1 MDRALPLLDAQ
12 DVTFSVGDSQLLRPI
27 SLQLNQGEYVLL
39 TGPSGSGKSTLLKIL
54 ASLITATT
62 GQIFFRNSDITTLKA
77 ETYRQQVSYCFQTP
91 QLFGQTVYD
100 NLALPWQIRRQKPQR
115 DKLVAALESVN
126 LSPDMLNKPVE
137 QLSGGEKQRVGLLR
151 NLQFMPDVLLLDE
164 VTSALDEENR
174 LAVLSLINRIAAEEK
189 VAVVRISHDV
199 SDIKQAGHVLRLEP
213 PEKENARE
221 SA

>member
-1 MDRALPLLDAQ
+1 MDRVSLLLDVQ
-12 DVTFSVGDSQLLRPI
+12 DVAFSVGDRQLLKPV
-27 SLQLNQGEYVLL
+27 SLQLYQGDCVLL
-39 TGPSGSGKSTLLKIL
+39 TGPSGSGKSTFLKIL
-54 ASLITATT
+54 ASLITPTS
-62 GQIFFRNSDITTLKA
+62 GQLFFRNSDITTLRA
-77 ETYRQQVSYCFQTP
+77 EAYRQQVSYCFQTP

-151 NLQFMPDVLLLDE
+151 NLQFMPEVLLLDE

-174 LAVLSLINRIAAEEK
+174 LSVLSLINRIAAEEK

-199 SDIKQAGHVLRLEP
+199 NDIQQAEQVLRLEP
-213 PEKENARE
+213 PEKENKRE
-221 SA
+221 

>member
-12 DVTFSVGDSQLLRPI
+12 DITFSVGDRQLLRPI
-27 SLQLNQGEYVLL
+27 TLQLNKGEYVLL
-39 TGPSGSGKSTLLKIL
+39 TGPSGSGKSTLLKML
-54 ASLITATT
+54 ASLITPTS

-126 LSPDMLNKPVE
+126 LSPDMLDKPVE

-199 SDIKQAGHVLRLEP
+199 SDIQQAGHVLRLEP

>member
-1 MDRALPLLDAQ
+1 MDRVSPLLDAQ
-12 DVTFSVGDSQLLRPI
+12 NVAFSVGDRQLLKPV
-27 SLQLNQGEYVLL
+27 SLQLYQGDCVLL
-39 TGPSGSGKSTLLKIL
+39 TGPSGSGKSTFLKIL
-54 ASLITATT
+54 ASLITPTS
-62 GQIFFRNSDITTLKA
+62 GQLFFRNSEITTLKA
-77 ETYRQQVSYCFQTP
+77 EAYRQQVSYCFQTP

-151 NLQFMPDVLLLDE
+151 NLQFMPEVLLLDE

-174 LAVLSLINRIAAEEK
+174 LSVLSLINRISAEEK

-199 SDIKQAGHVLRLEP
+199 NDIQQAEQVLRLEP
-213 PEKENARE
+213 PEKENKRE